1 MSIKLITIKK
11 VFKSTEN
18 KDGVPYVYKKGKNEG
33 KPFVRVSI
41 ASDDMG
47 EGMYSTCVLPG
58 ERATKLE
65 EGQQV
70 LLKFEEKDGFKN
82 FGFPTKGEQQ
92 VYEDLTNTK

>member
-1 MSIKLITIKK
+1 MSIKLVTIKK
-11 VFKSTEN
+11 VFKSDSN
-18 KDGVPYVYKKGKNEG
+18 KDGIPYVYKKGKNLG
-33 KPFVRVSI
+33 KAFIRVSI

-58 ERATKLE
+58 DRATKLE
-65 EGQQV
+65 EGQKV

-92 VYEDLTNTK
+92 VYEDLTKGK